1 MSETSTETT
10 EGTEVVE
17 DITVEATEEAP
28 EKDVEDVFP
37 REVVEELRRENAK
50 YRQRAKDADTLAQ
63 RLHIKLVRAT
73 GRLADPSDLPFEE
86 AHLADPEALAAAV
99 TELLD
104 RKPHLASRRPAGD
117 IGQGPHATASGNVS
131 LADILRSRT

>member
-63 RLHIKLVRAT
+63 PPLPALP
-73 GRLADPSDLPFEE
+73 GR
-86 AHLADPEALAAAV
+86 
-99 TELLD
+99 
-104 RKPHLASRRPAGD
+104 
-117 IGQGPHATASGNVS
+117 VS
-131 LADILRSRT
+131 VFGLNAR